1 MSNRKQFYLYLGND
15 DYPMETAA
23 RDLIGRLV
31 PPAQQAFGLE
41 VVEGRADSVDDAL
54 TAIKRCREALVTP
67 GFMMAGGKVI
77 WWRSV
82 TFTDDAVLSASEPV
96 KSAMK
101 DLASVLEEGHAGD
114 SVLVITARGMDKR
127 SAFYKLAASLFEVRE
142 FMLPEKA
149 YQLEQHGQGVIARML
164 KEEGIEAGAETV
176 KLLQDL
182 IGADSRQ
189 IAMEIGKLA
198 LYLGER
204 RHVTAKDVHAVV
216 SRSLTAV
223 AWDLQDA
230 VGERR
235 LADALEV
242 LRDLLANREAPIR
255 IMIAVM
261 ARMRDLLLY
270 RECLD
275 QGWLRVRGAGRNE
288 QPEWGAFPEGVEAVL
303 ASAFK
308 RDPRSI
314 HPFVAVKMAKQAK
327 GYSADALRRNQ
338 RLLMDVYEDLVS
350 SRIPETTTLELM
362 LIRVMT

>member
-1 MSNRKQFYLYLGND
+1 MSNRKQFYLYLGDD

-67 GFMMAGGKVI
+67 GFMMTGGKVV

-82 TFTDDAVLSASEPV
+82 TFTDDAVLTANESV
-96 KSAMK
+96 KAAMK
-101 DLASVLEEGHAGD
+101 DLASVLEGGHAGD

-127 SAFYKLAASLFEVRE
+127 SAFYKLAASRFEVRE

-149 YQLEQHGQGVIARML
+149 YQLEDHGRGVIARML
-164 KEEGIEAGAETV
+164 KEEGMSADAATV
-176 KLLQDL
+176 RLMQERV
-182 IGADSRQ
+182 GADSRQ
-189 IAMEIGKLA
+189 IAMEVGKLA

-204 RHVTAKDVHAVV
+204 RQVTAEDVQAVV

-235 LADALEV
+235 LADALEI

-261 ARMRDLLLY
+261 GRMRDLLLY

-275 QGWLRVRGAGRNE
+275 QGWLRIRGAGRNE
-288 QPEWGAFPEGVEAVL
+288 QPDWGSLPEGVEAVL
-303 ASAFK
+303 VPAFK
-308 RDPRSI
+308 RDPRSV
-314 HPFVAVKMAKQAK
+314 HPFVAVKMANQAR
-327 GYSADALRRNQ
+327 GYSMEVLRRNQ

-350 SRIPETTTLELM
+350 SRIPEAITLELM

>member
-1 MSNRKQFYLYLGND
+1 MSNRKQFYLYVGD
-15 DYPMETAA
+15 DDFPMEAAA
-23 RDLIGRLV
+23 RDLVGRLV

-67 GFMMAGGKVI
+67 GFMMSGGKVI

-82 TFTDDAVLSASEPV
+82 TFTDDAVLTANESV
-96 KSAMK
+96 KAAMK

-127 SAFYKLAASLFEVRE
+127 SAFYKLAASRFEVRE

-149 YQLEQHGQGVIARML
+149 YQLEQHGRGVIARVL
-164 KEEGIEAGAETV
+164 KEKGIMADPATV
-176 KLLQDL
+176 ELLL
-182 IGADSRQ
+182 ERVGSDSRQ
-189 IAMEIGKLA
+189 IAMELEKLA

-204 RHVTAKDVHAVV
+204 RQATAQDVQAVV
-216 SRSLTAV
+216 SRSLTSV
-223 AWDLQDA
+223 TWDLQDA
-230 VGERR
+230 LGERR
-235 LADALEV
+235 LADALEI

-255 IMIAVM
+255 IMMAVM
-261 ARMRDLLLY
+261 TRMRDLLSY

-275 QGWLRVRGAGRNE
+275 QGWLRIRGAGRNE
-288 QPEWGAFPEGVEAVL
+288 QADWGALPEGVEAGLV
-303 ASAFK
+303 SAFK
-308 RDPRSI
+308 RDPRSM
-314 HPFVAVKMAKQAK
+314 HPFVVVKMAQQAR
-327 GYSADALRRNQ
+327 GYSMEALRRNQ

-350 SRIPETTTLELM
+350 SRIPEATTLELM